1 MPLIYRHNAKE
12 LPRPPKPLP
21 PPTFEPGDEQD
32 WITPLSP
39 SEYLAWRRQCVKL
52 AKIVRGDGC
61 TGQPLNSCATDQSSV
76 ASPAIQEFNVIRH
89 NLDECS

>member
-12 LPRPPKPLP
+12 SPRPPKPLP
-21 PPTFEPGDEQD
+21 PPDVFEPGDEQD

-52 AKIVRGDGC
+52 AKIVRWRR
-61 TGQPLNSCATDQSSV
+61 LHR
-76 ASPAIQEFNVIRH
+76 PAAE
-89 NLDECS
+89 